1 MVCIAAEWVT
11 DMRIWAAAGKTVFF
25 ITHSISEAVFLAD
38 RVIVMSPS
46 PGRIKREIPIVLE
59 HPRSPDA
66 HAVVDLA
73 ADIREE
79 LRNPE
84 HLAPVPGARWAI

>member
-1 MVCIAAEWVT
+1 MCIRDRFVT
-11 DMRIWAAAGKTVFF
+11 HNVR
-25 ITHSISEAVFLAD
+25 EAVLLAD

-46 PGRIKREIPIVLE
+46 PGRIKREIEIGLE

-84 HLAPVPGARWAI
+84 HEAKAPDARWTI

>member
-1 MVCIAAEWVT
+1 MFVT
-11 DMRIWAAAGKTVFF
+11 HNVR
-25 ITHSISEAVFLAD
+25 EAVLLAD
-38 RVIVMSPS
+38 RVVVMSPQ
-46 PGRIKREIPIVLE
+46 PGRIKRVIEVGLE

-79 LRNPE
+79 LRNPAHE
-84 HLAPVPGARWAI
+84 AAEPGKRWSI

>member
-1 MVCIAAEWVT
+1 
-11 DMRIWAAAGKTVFF
+11 
-25 ITHSISEAVFLAD
+25 
-38 RVIVMSPS
+38 MSPS
-46 PGRIKREIPIVLE
+46 PGRIKREIAINLE

-73 ADIREE
+73 AEIREE

-84 HLAPVPGARWAI
+84 HLAPGTGPRWSI

>member
-1 MVCIAAEWVT
+1 ML
-11 DMRIWAAAGKTVFF
+11 
-25 ITHSISEAVFLAD
+25 LAD

-46 PGRIKREIPIVLE
+46 PGRIKREIRISLE
-59 HPRSPDA
+59 HPRSPDS
-66 HAVVDLA
+66 HTVVDLS

-84 HLAPVPGARWAI
+84 HLAQGPGERWTI

>member
-1 MVCIAAEWVT
+1 MGGGCRGPPPRRPLRGPPA
-11 DMRIWAAAGKTVFF
+11 
-25 ITHSISEAVFLAD
+25 H
-38 RVIVMSPS
+38 VMSPQ
-46 PGRIKREIPIVLE
+46 PGRIKREITITLP
-59 HPRSPDA
+59 HPRSPDS

-84 HLAPVPGARWAI
+84 HLAEDPGTRWAI